1 MERQISVWPIKEDHL
16 QRWSRIF
23 RNGSEPKRTFL
34 FDFRPKFPGFGHNW
48 KRLLL
53 YHTTIFSTHNWSRH
67 SSHLVI
73 TASCLQQM
81 SIITFISDPLIYID
95 KEEYIYIFLP
105 SCKLEGQVIIIVVL
119 PRKLRIYCTWNR
131 KESKC
136 TSGMKQK
143 KKKSNGQSLLHETRG
158 VKWKLER
165 VSEKYTREEVAA
177 AISSLVT
184 PDVPRVR
191 HAIFPR
197 DEHRE
202 CPRKRLQY
210 EVKCEKIHHTGYW
223 SVRNKSHV
231 IAACN

>member
-1 MERQISVWPIKEDHL
+1 
-16 QRWSRIF
+16 
-23 RNGSEPKRTFL
+23 
-34 FDFRPKFPGFGHNW
+34 
-48 KRLLL
+48 
-53 YHTTIFSTHNWSRH
+53 
-67 SSHLVI
+67 
-73 TASCLQQM
+73 
-81 SIITFISDPLIYID
+81 
-95 KEEYIYIFLP
+95 
-105 SCKLEGQVIIIVVL
+105 
-119 PRKLRIYCTWNR
+119 
-131 KESKC
+131 
-136 TSGMKQK
+136 MKQK

-210 EVKCEKIHHTGYW
+210 EVKCEKIHHTGY
-223 SVRNKSHV
+223 
-231 IAACN
+231 